1 MFKSLISLKIYLLVH
16 LFFWFLAHQF
26 GVSKFD
32 KSKLKTVK
40 TAEKIILA
48 TAVDIKQAK
57 KDETG

>member
-32 KSKLKTVK
+32 K
-40 TAEKIILA
+40 TAGKIILA